1 MKKRILVLGGTRYVG
16 KRLVQLFVDTGDAV
30 TVGTRGKAPISF
42 SGEVSH
48 LKLDRFDECSM
59 RTALAKGE
67 WDVVYDQQ
75 CYAPEDAAI
84 AIEILK
90 GRAGRYI
97 LCSTG
102 IVYKNPLNAKEK
114 LFDPLSYP
122 VRFPGRENVDY
133 GEGKRLSEAVLFQQ
147 GTFSSVAVRFP
158 IILGPDDYTE
168 RVRVQVQRVGQGRP
182 VNIVNPDAKI
192 SLISS
197 GEAASFLLWLSRVH
211 FTGPFNAC
219 STGSIAL
226 GEIVTLL
233 EEATRKT
240 ATVRAQPD
248 DQPMSLFWARSSF
261 TLSAARAQ
269 HCGFPFFRIRDWL
282 PSLVQEEAGNRSL

>member
-16 KRLVQLFVDTGDAV
+16 KRLVQLFIDSGDAV

-48 LKLDRFDECSM
+48 VKLDRFDERSM
-59 RTALAKGE
+59 RAALARGE

-75 CYAPEDAAI
+75 CYAPEDAAS

-90 GRAGRYI
+90 GRVRRYI
-97 LCSTG
+97 LCSSG

-114 LFDPLSYP
+114 LFDPLTYP

-147 GTFSSVAVRFP
+147 GTFSSVSVRFP
-158 IILGPDDYTE
+158 IILGADDYTE
-168 RVRVQVQRVGQGRP
+168 RLRVQVQRVARGRP
-182 VNIVNPDAKI
+182 VKVVNPDAKI

-197 GEAASFLLWLSRVH
+197 DEAASFLGWLSRVH

-226 GEIVTLL
+226 GEIVTLI
-233 EEATRKT
+233 EEATGKV
-240 ATVRAQPD
+240 ATVRTQPG
-248 DQPMSLFWARSSF
+248 DQAMSLFWARSSF

-269 HCGFPFFRIRDWL
+269 YCGFPFFRVRDWL
-282 PSLVQEEAGNRSL
+282 PSLVQEEATLL